1 MGTRMGTH
9 QRSETGA
16 LLASMISLVIGY
28 TAMNEYMSKAP
39 AIWLVSGRKFLAS
52 AAIIAISSFVMFAI
66 GYARTPPT
74 PLPHAMARRA
84 PRAINV
90 IRRIIEAAAL
100 STVFA
105 ATTFFT
111 SYALLSAANVALGR
125 ELFEQFTPLIVGS
138 FASVAAY
145 LGFIQASALSAK
157 AIATMLPLFVISG
170 VTVAALTSDDPWWWH
185 NNFSQL
191 GDRTTFAAR
200 LFNTTLIFAGV
211 CIIIVAYF
219 AVFELVTS
227 QYMALPDDSAAADG
241 EAGAATDGA
250 RNTESAESTKGIEN
264 AEGAAD
270 AARTHDSHSVT
281 PSEAVAA
288 KAADVTKTDA
298 AKAAGTADAPHPAS
312 TARSGSDQTTHFV
325 ARTATLAVLLS
336 LTGVCLI
343 GVGCFRYTPHPVLHN
358 VFARGMCVPI
368 GLLLILLPWA
378 MPRMSRIVYVVS
390 DLILVADAVA
400 LLAWLRGQ
408 ITLTAVEALACL
420 TLFAWMI
427 VFARQIAAM
436 QADRIQT
443 RIIALAQGNVTQGNV
458 TQGNVT
464 QVATPQSS

>member
-1 MGTRMGTH
+1 MRTRMGTH

-16 LLASMISLVIGY
+16 LLASMISLAIGY

-52 AAIIAISSFVMFAI
+52 AAIIAISSFIMFAI
-66 GYARTPPT
+66 GYARTPST

-84 PRAINV
+84 PGAINV

-138 FASVAAY
+138 FAAVAAY

-241 EAGAATDGA
+241 EAGTATDGA
-250 RNTESAESTKGIEN
+250 GNTA
-264 AEGAAD
+264 GAAN
-270 AARTHDSHSVT
+270 AARKHDSPSVT

-298 AKAAGTADAPHPAS
+298 AKAAGTAAAPHPAS
-312 TARSGSDQTTHFV
+312 TARPGSDQTTHFV

-368 GLLLILLPWA
+368 GLLLVLLPWA

-458 TQGNVT
+458 P

>member
-1 MGTRMGTH
+1 MRTRMGTH

-16 LLASMISLVIGY
+16 LLASMISLAIGY

-84 PRAINV
+84 PGTINI

-138 FASVAAY
+138 FAAVAAY

-227 QYMALPDDSAAADG
+227 QYMALPDDAAPSDAMEG
-241 EAGAATDGA
+241 AGNTAGAA
-250 RNTESAESTKGIEN
+250 
-264 AEGAAD
+264 GAA
-270 AARTHDSHSVT
+270 RKHDSPSVT

-368 GLLLILLPWA
+368 GLLLVLLPWA